1 MHHSNAPPENN
12 GAVTDLFVFED
23 CRIRTLIDKNGEP
36 WFVAKDVAS
45 ILGYKNPQKAVRD
58 HCKEARNIGS
68 GSALEGEQNAPPP
81 LDPQTII
88 LPERDVYRL
97 VMRSRLPGAERFEN
111 WIASKI
117 NTFSPVTL

>member
-36 WFVAKDVAS
+36 WFVAKDVCDV
-45 ILGYKNPQKAVRD
+45 LGYRNSRD
-58 HCKEARNIGS
+58 AIAKHCKAATLINLSTASDRDGS
-68 GSALEGEQNAPPP
+68 PGNPNV
-81 LDPQTII
+81 TII
-88 LPERDVYRL
+88 PEHDVCRL
-97 VMRSRLPGAERFEN
+97 VMRSRLPGAERFEK

>member
-23 CRIRTLIDKNGEP
+23 CRIRTLIDKSGEP

-45 ILGYKNPQKAVRD
+45 ILGYERTADAVRA
-58 HCKEARNIGS
+58 HCKARRKAQIPTQG
-68 GSALEGEQNAPPP
+68 GLQEMIIIPEQ
-81 LDPQTII
+81 
-88 LPERDVYRL
+88 DVCRL
-97 VMRSRLPGAERFEN
+97 VMRSRLPSAERFEK